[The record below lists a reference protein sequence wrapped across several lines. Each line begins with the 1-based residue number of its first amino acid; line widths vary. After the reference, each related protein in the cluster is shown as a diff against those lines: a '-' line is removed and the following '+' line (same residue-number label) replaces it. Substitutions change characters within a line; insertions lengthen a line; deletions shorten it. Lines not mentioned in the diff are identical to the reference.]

1 MLFANNRVI
10 IKCEYRFGSKHMD
23 KENKVK
29 ISFISLGCDKN
40 LIDSEIML
48 GLIDREGYIIT
59 DNDSEA
65 DIIIVNSCGFI
76 MEANQEA
83 IDKVLEVADYKING
97 NCIGIIVTGCMAQ
110 RYKDEIFDALPEVDA
125 VVGTGDFE
133 KIGDVIKQILNGSKQ
148 VKLVTDKNNVLK
160 DENSFKRIVTTTGG
174 FAYMKIAEG
183 CDNHCTYCTIPSLRG
198 KYRSR
203 TMESLVKEAQIL
215 AEQGVR
221 ELILIAQDT
230 SMYGLDLYGEKC
242 LDKLLRKLSEIED
255 IHWIRI
261 LYCYPENITD
271 ELIKEMASNPKV
283 LHYIDMP
290 IQHSEDRILKLMG
303 RKSSKQELKNIIAK
317 MRNAMPDMCIRT
329 TLITGFPS
337 ETEEEFKA
345 QCDFIDEIGFDRLG
359 VFTYSPEEGTPAAKL
374 PGQIHEEIKSERK
387 EYLMAVQKNVSAD
400 ICQSY
405 VGKTLEVIVEGK
417 IDGED
422 DLYCGRSYR
431 DCYEIDGFVFF
442 KSDEEL
448 IAGDFYN
455 IKITKSGDY
464 DLIGVIEQ

>member
-1 MLFANNRVI
+1 MF
-10 IKCEYRFGSKHMD
+10 KGT
-23 KENKVK
+23 K

-48 GLIDREGYIIT
+48 GLIDREGYEIVYDDTI
-59 DNDSEA
+59 A
-65 DIIIVNSCGFI
+65 DIIIINSCGFI

-83 IDKVLEVADYKING
+83 IDKILEVADNKING
-97 NCIGIIVTGCMAQ
+97 KCKGIIVTGCMAQ
-110 RYKDEIFDALPEVDA
+110 RYKDEIFESLPEVDA

-133 KIGDVIKQILNGSKQ
+133 NIGEVIKKILEGHKQ
-148 VKLVTDKNNVLK
+148 VKLITDKNHII
-160 DENSFKRIVTTTGG
+160 DAENSYKRIVTTTGC

-203 TMESLVKEAQIL
+203 AIESLVKEAEIL

-230 SMYGLDLYGEKC
+230 SMYGKDLYGEKC
-242 LDKLLRKLSEIED
+242 LHKLLRKLSEIDD

-261 LYCYPENITD
+261 LYCYPENVTD
-271 ELIKEMASNPKV
+271 ELIAEMASNKKV

-303 RKSSKQELKNIIAK
+303 RKSSNSELREIIAK
-317 MRNAMPDMCIRT
+317 MRAAMPDMCIRT

-345 QCDFIDEIGFDRLG
+345 QCDFIEDIGFDRLG
-359 VFTYSPEEGTPAAKL
+359 VFTYSAEDGTPAAKM
-374 PGQIHEEIKSERK
+374 PNQIDEEIKAERK
-387 EYLMAVQKNVSAD
+387 DYIMAVQKNVSAD
-400 ICQSY
+400 ICSRY
-405 VGKTLEVIVEGK
+405 IGRTLEVIVEGK
-417 IDGED
+417 INGEEN
-422 DLYCGRSYR
+422 LYCGRSYR

-442 KSDEEL
+442 KSEEEL
-448 IAGDFYN
+448 LAGDFYN
-455 IKITKSGDY
+455 ILITEAGDY
-464 DLIGVIEQ
+464 DLIGEITK